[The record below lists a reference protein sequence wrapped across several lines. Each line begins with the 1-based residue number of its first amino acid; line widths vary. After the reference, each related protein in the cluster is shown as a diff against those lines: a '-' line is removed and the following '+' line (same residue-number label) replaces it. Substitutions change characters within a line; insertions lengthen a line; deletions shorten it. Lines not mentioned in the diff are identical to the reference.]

1 MRTSEDGTVLLR
13 LALLIVALLV
23 SLGLNLCLGDVP
35 LGPAEAW
42 QALTSPHSENLR
54 QSGIPII
61 IWQIRLPRL
70 LVAAVVGAGLAGA
83 GYILQALARNFL
95 ADPYL
100 TGVSSG
106 AGLAVALAMLT
117 GVDFAFVPL
126 VALSGAL
133 AASLTVAG
141 MARSPQGL
149 SITKLLLAGV
159 ALSAICSALITLLM
173 IHSASAIGSQA
184 LFFWLAGGISG
195 SSWGELSAAA
205 AYIGI
210 GLALSALLSKPL
222 RVLSM
227 GTQSAASLGLDVA
240 KTQWALLLAAVLMC
254 GAAVSV
260 SGLVGFVGLIAP
272 NVARRLFGTDERLQ
286 IAASA
291 LTGSVL
297 VLLSDLAARTLGQGQ
312 ELPLGTLL
320 SLIGGPFFLY
330 LVVQQKGEGL

>member
-1 MRTSEDGTVLLR
+1 
-13 LALLIVALLV
+13 
-23 SLGLNLCLGDVP
+23 
-35 LGPAEAW
+35 
-42 QALTSPHSENLR
+42 
-54 QSGIPII
+54 
-61 IWQIRLPRL
+61 
-70 LVAAVVGAGLAGA
+70 
-83 GYILQALARNFL
+83 YILQALARNFL

-159 ALSAICSALITLLM
+159 ALSATCSALITLLM

-222 RVLSM
+222 RVLSI
-227 GTQSAASLGLDVA
+227 GTQSAASLGVDLA
-240 KTQWALLLAAVLMC
+240 KTHWAHLLL
-254 GAAVSV
+254 
-260 SGLVGFVGLIAP
+260 SGLHVWS
-272 NVARRLFGTDERLQ
+272 RR
-286 IAASA
+286 
-291 LTGSVL
+291 
-297 VLLSDLAARTLGQGQ
+297 
-312 ELPLGTLL
+312 
-320 SLIGGPFFLY
+320 
-330 LVVQQKGEGL
+330 